1 MTSKHYKELL
11 KAMEIID
18 EYIFLLKIVL
28 LLIWRWQRYGLFVCV
43 VFMYMC
49 IVFYVYYSLQF
60 LCDLFGRWLS
70 LNLIMFEFNIMS
82 EGIVSCSLE

>member
-28 LLIWRWQRYGLFVCV
+28 LLIWRWQSMMEKVYGEDGKKSQETV
-43 VFMYMC
+43 
-49 IVFYVYYSLQF
+49 
-60 LCDLFGRWLS
+60 
-70 LNLIMFEFNIMS
+70 NL
-82 EGIVSCSLE
+82 